1 MCNEIRLQD
10 EVYANTTLSIAA
22 TPTGKDISLRC
33 SRINLLQYTQN
44 YGLNVKYNITIDF
57 QNFYLGCNLYM
68 EYKAMCTVSL
78 NFDSQRTTS
87 NIYTPFLIEYLGR
100 FLGKRGHLFRV
111 LRLAMCQLYR
121 PTTRQ
126 FLMKLCIT
134 PSLINLN
141 V

>member
-44 YGLNVKYNITIDF
+44 YGLK
-57 QNFYLGCNLYM
+57 
-68 EYKAMCTVSL
+68 
-78 NFDSQRTTS
+78 TTS

-111 LRLAMCQLYR
+111 LKLAMCQLYR
-121 PTTRQ
+121 PSIPQ
-126 FLMKLCIT
+126 LFD
-134 PSLINLN
+134 SF
-141 V
+141 